1 MAGNE
6 NSGGLRPTAPQNNP
20 ANVSA
25 TGGAGQS
32 GTQPARYISGMP
44 YGQGQELMQQQQ
56 AAPMSAPKAS
66 SATPANMAM
75 PGTSGLGT
83 LLDPT
88 NNPSEPITAGVDF
101 GPGPGSDALPKNI
114 SANTRP
120 DENKMIVQKYLP
132 TLMQAANLPDTPDSY
147 KRFVNYLISQQ

>member
-6 NSGGLRPTAPQNNP
+6 NSGGMRPTAPQNNP

-44 YGQGQELMQQQQ
+44 YGQGQELMAQQTS
-56 AAPMSAPKAS
+56 APMTGAP
-66 SATPANMAM
+66 
-75 PGTSGLGT
+75 TSGSPMGNIFGKELGT

-88 NNPSEPITAGVDF
+88 NNPSEPVTAGVDM
-101 GPGPGSDALPKNI
+101 GPGPGSDILPKNI
-114 SANTRP
+114 SADTRA

-132 TLMQAANLPDTPDSY
+132 TLLQAANLAETPDSY
-147 KRFVNYLISQQ
+147 KRFINYLLEQQ